1 VARGSSG
8 RRRASGRGGRL
19 RRDVALLRELR
30 DVDWRSAVVAFRRH
44 QLPTHASAIAF
55 RVLVSLVPLALL
67 GLALLA
73 LLGLEDVWTQTL
85 APAVRERV
93 SGPVFQAIDYSV
105 RRIFRE
111 GSLGVLAF
119 SALLLLWELYRA
131 VRAITVALNVIHDVE
146 EKRSWRRRLATA
158 LVLAVAVG
166 SVLVASVLVVTTLP
180 RAAGDGLERLVA
192 TAGAWLLAL
201 ALLGLAAGLLI
212 RFAPAE
218 RPQARW
224 ASAGSFVVVTTWAL
238 ASLAFGWWA
247 FSVASYESAVGSLTV
262 FLFLT
267 FYVLVSSAIFL
278 FGAQLDELAREAASD
293 DD

>member
-1 VARGSSG
+1 V
-8 RRRASGRGGRL
+8 
-19 RRDVALLRELR
+19 RDFRE
-30 DVDWRSAVVAFRRH
+30 VDWRAGVAAFRRH
-44 QLPTHASAIAF
+44 QLSTHASAIAF
-55 RVLVSLVPLALL
+55 RVLISLVPLALL

-93 SGPVFQAIDYSV
+93 SAPVFRAIDHSV
-105 RRIFRE
+105 RRIFQE
-111 GSLGVLAF
+111 GSLGLLTF

-131 VRAITVALNVIHDVE
+131 VRAITVALNVIHDVD
-146 EKRSWRRRLATA
+146 EKRSWRRSVATGVA
-158 LVLAVAVG
+158 LAVAVG
-166 SVLVASVLVVTTLP
+166 SILVASALVVAALP
-180 RAAGDGLERLVA
+180 RAAGDGVERLLA
-192 TAGAWLLAL
+192 TAVAWLAAF

-218 RPQARW
+218 RPQASW
-224 ASAGSFVVVTTWAL
+224 ASAGSFVIVTTWVL

-247 FSVASYESAVGSLTV
+247 FSVASYDSAVRSLTV

-278 FGAQLDELAREAASD
+278 FGAQLDELARQAANDGDSAEVPQP
-293 DD
+293 